1 MSFFLEKNDLVLP
14 GSFLAYEEEYMAG
27 QNAFG
32 DEKGNVYSTIVGYKE
47 LDKINHEV
55 NVKSVA
61 KTAKRIEKG
70 DIVKGK
76 VAMVKDNVVL
86 IDIREANGKDGKKAL
101 SSGYASLVIFNI
113 ADEYVNSTRDMFRIG
128 DIVKARVA
136 DVKPYGV
143 ELETKAL
150 DLGVIKAYGVK
161 TRQPLMLINGSLRDP
176 STGETEERKVSS
188 EYVLR

>member
-1 MSFFLEKNDLVLP
+1 MQKDDLVLP

-32 DEKGNVYSTIVGYKE
+32 DENGKVYSTIIGYKE
-47 LDKINHEV
+47 LDQNSHEV
-55 NVKSVA
+55 NVKSVSKA
-61 KTAKRIEKG
+61 AKRLEKG
-70 DIVKGK
+70 DIVRGK

-86 IDIREANGKDGKKAL
+86 IDIREAEGKSGKKAL

-161 TRQPLMLINGSLRDP
+161 TRQPLMLINGKLRDP

>member
-1 MSFFLEKNDLVLP
+1 MEKNDLVLP

-86 IDIREANGKDGKKAL
+86 IDIREANGKD
-101 SSGYASLVIFNI
+101 
-113 ADEYVNSTRDMFRIG
+113 
-128 DIVKARVA
+128 
-136 DVKPYGV
+136 
-143 ELETKAL
+143 
-150 DLGVIKAYGVK
+150 
-161 TRQPLMLINGSLRDP
+161 
-176 STGETEERKVSS
+176 
-188 EYVLR
+188 

>member
-1 MSFFLEKNDLVLP
+1 
-14 GSFLAYEEEYMAG
+14 
-27 QNAFG
+27 
-32 DEKGNVYSTIVGYKE
+32 
-47 LDKINHEV
+47 
-55 NVKSVA
+55 
-61 KTAKRIEKG
+61 
-70 DIVKGK
+70 
-76 VAMVKDNVVL
+76 
-86 IDIREANGKDGKKAL
+86 
-101 SSGYASLVIFNI
+101 
-113 ADEYVNSTRDMFRIG
+113 MFRIG